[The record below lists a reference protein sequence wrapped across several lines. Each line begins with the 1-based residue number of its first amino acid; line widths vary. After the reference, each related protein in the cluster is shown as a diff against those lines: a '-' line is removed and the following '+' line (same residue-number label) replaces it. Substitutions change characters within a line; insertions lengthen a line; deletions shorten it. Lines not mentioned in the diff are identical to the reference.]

1 MRSIKKLVLT
11 LLVLGLGGA
20 VVFLLSQL
28 NARTYKVEMV
38 DGNLVVMK
46 GRLLPTGSEPYRP
59 SDPAL
64 REAYAP
70 VPLDGTSS
78 GYLVN
83 EQFTERDQLDR
94 ALFEVVSGLARA
106 RITSDD
112 PSVLEQGL
120 YYLRRADKFTGAS
133 EEQRQSLKVMHS
145 EVAYYLAR
153 SKLDQARSEV
163 AEAIDQLKLAATTS
177 NRHAHSANQMI
188 LEIEPAAKAF
198 EEALRKAA
206 HGLSGPASAESTNLS
221 SPPPAPVRPQTKPP
235 PAPPVSELKPKD
247 GGS

>member
-1 MRSIKKLVLT
+1 MRSIKKLVIT

-28 NARTYKVEMV
+28 NARSYRVEAV

-46 GRLLPTGSEPYRP
+46 GRLLPTSSEVYRP
-59 SDPAL
+59 GDPAL

-70 VPLDGTSS
+70 LPLDGTSP
-78 GYLVN
+78 GNLVN
-83 EQFTERDQLDR
+83 EEFTERDQLDR
-94 ALFEVVSGLARA
+94 ALFEVVSSLARA

-120 YYLRRADKFTGAS
+120 YYLRRADKLTGAT

-153 SKLDQARSEV
+153 SKLDQARNDV
-163 AEAIDQLKLAATTS
+163 AEAISQLKLAATTS
-177 NRHAHSANQMI
+177 NRHAHNANQMI
-188 LEIEPAAKAF
+188 MEVEPAAKAF
-198 EEALRKAA
+198 EEAMRRAA
-206 HGLSGPASAESTNLS
+206 HGLSAPAFTEPTNPSFAPPSAV
-221 SPPPAPVRPQTKPP
+221 PPQAKPP
-235 PAPPVSELKPKD
+235 LAPSVSDLKPKD
-247 GGS
+247 AG

>member
-1 MRSIKKLVLT
+1 MRSLKKLVLA
-11 LLVLGLGGA
+11 LIVLGLGGA

-28 NARTYKVEMV
+28 NAHTYKVEAV

-46 GRLLPTGSEPYRP
+46 GRLLPTSSEPYRP
-59 SDPAL
+59 GDPAL

-70 VPLDGTSS
+70 IPLDGTSA

-94 ALFEVVSGLARA
+94 ALFEVVSSLARA

-120 YYLRRADKFTGAS
+120 YYLRRADKLTGAT
-133 EEQRQSLKVMHS
+133 EEQRQSLNVMHS

-153 SKLDQARSEV
+153 SKLDQARNDV
-163 AEAIDQLKLAATTS
+163 AEAISQLKLAATTS
-177 NRHAHSANQMI
+177 NRHAHNANQMI

-198 EEALRKAA
+198 EEALRRAA
-206 HGLSGPASAESTNLS
+206 HGLSAPASAEPTTFS
-221 SPPPAPVRPQTKPP
+221 SPPSPAVPPQAKPP
-235 PAPPVSELKPKD
+235 PAPPVSDRRPKD
-247 GGS
+247 GG